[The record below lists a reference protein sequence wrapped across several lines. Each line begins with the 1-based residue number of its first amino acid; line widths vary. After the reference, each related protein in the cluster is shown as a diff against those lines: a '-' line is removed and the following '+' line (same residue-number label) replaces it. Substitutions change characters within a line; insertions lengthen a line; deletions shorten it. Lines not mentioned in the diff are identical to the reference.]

1 MLIFGVRLKIHYVL
15 PMPCTYLKKKSYASK
30 ATQNLR
36 GLKAVRFRAD
46 LSGTLLG
53 WNQGSRCGR
62 EGCRDA
68 GMHL

>member
-1 MLIFGVRLKIHYVL
+1 MLIFWVRLKIHYVL
-15 PMPCTYLKKKSYASK
+15 PMPCTLKKKSYALK

-53 WNQGSRCGR
+53 WNQGSWCSR